1 MQNFSIRLIK
11 LFARLTFRIRQL
23 QILFGLPAIF
33 LSERISTKQSS
44 SGMKYT
50 IKIQYIRKWKP
61 NQIVLMVDN
70 KLVLNLT
77 LTKTD
82 SKEDIKYAIYSSKES
97 VVLCYTTMIEYQSLL
112 SDI

>member
-1 MQNFSIRLIK
+1 M
-11 LFARLTFRIRQL
+11 
-23 QILFGLPAIF
+23 
-33 LSERISTKQSS
+33 E
-44 SGMKYT
+44 
-50 IKIQYIRKWKP
+50 P
-61 NQIVLMVDN
+61 NQIVLMVVN